1 MPARYRCGKAARNR
15 LCRKEF
21 CPGTAA
27 IPAAADQSATPP
39 CPAPIPNLAA
49 RFRQKTF
56 IQGKFSQFPPR
67 SPCLRGSS
75 NTADPPGGTNR
86 KMPGRKDCEAEPE
99 PWTRI
104 VTMKA
109 LNLFKRFQKDE
120 DGAVTVDWVV
130 LTAAI
135 VGLGLIVMAA
145 IRPAITGLSSSI
157 ASEINEADDNF

>member
-1 MPARYRCGKAARNR
+1 
-15 LCRKEF
+15 
-21 CPGTAA
+21 
-27 IPAAADQSATPP
+27 
-39 CPAPIPNLAA
+39 
-49 RFRQKTF
+49 
-56 IQGKFSQFPPR
+56 
-67 SPCLRGSS
+67 
-75 NTADPPGGTNR
+75 
-86 KMPGRKDCEAEPE
+86 
-99 PWTRI
+99 
-104 VTMKA
+104 MKA